1 MVSPDDAAAAYMQS
15 VRTIYRLL
23 EAGELHGT
31 EEAAGLRI
39 CLASNSLKKV
49 EG

>member
-1 MVSPDDAAAAYMQS
+1 MVSPGAAATACMQS

-31 EEAAGLRI
+31 EGDAGLRI
-39 CLASNSLKKV
+39 CLASVSLEKV
-49 EG
+49 KE